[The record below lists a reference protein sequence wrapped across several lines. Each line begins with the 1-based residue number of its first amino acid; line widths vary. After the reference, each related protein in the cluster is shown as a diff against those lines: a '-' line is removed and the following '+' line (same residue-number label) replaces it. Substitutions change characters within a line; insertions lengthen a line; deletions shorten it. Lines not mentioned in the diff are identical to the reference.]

1 MATLAGVW
9 LGMLRAKA
17 PADRRVALKHF
28 VMIALGV
35 LAALLIGVGLWA
47 YTPDES
53 RTELE
58 AKYGASPAD
67 YIEVAGIRLHV
78 RDTGSRDAPAVVLLH
93 GFGSNLQTWDGWV
106 DGLAAS
112 YRVIRYDLPGFAL
125 TGPDP
130 TGDYSD
136 LRGLQVLNALL
147 DRLGVARAILIGN
160 SIGGRLAWKFAAQ
173 NPTRVESLVLVS
185 PDGFAS
191 PGLAYGRKPS
201 VPTYFRFFLYALPKA
216 MVRMSLAPAYG
227 DPRKLT
233 DQTVTRY
240 WDLMR
245 APGVRA
251 AMIARL
257 KQTILEPPEPLLR
270 QIQAPTLLIWGEKDA
285 MIPIANAADY
295 LRTLPDS
302 ILVPLVDLGHVPQ
315 EEAPA
320 LSLVPVVDFVGAAS
334 SRRSR

>member
-1 MATLAGVW
+1 MSIQAGVW
-9 LGMLRAKA
+9 LRVRRAKA
-17 PADRRVALKHF
+17 SADRRAMPRHF
-28 VMIALGV
+28 MMIALGILAV
-35 LAALLIGVGLWA
+35 LVIGLGLWA

-58 AKYGASPAD
+58 AKYGVSAGD

-78 RDTGSRDAPAVVLLH
+78 RDAGPRDAPALVLLH

-106 DGLAAS
+106 DGLATS
-112 YRVIRYDLPGFAL
+112 HRVIRYDLPGFAL

-136 LRGLQVLNALL
+136 ARGLQVLSALL
-147 DRLGVARAILIGN
+147 DRLGIARATLIGN
-160 SIGGRLAWKFAAQ
+160 SIGGRLAWKFSAQ
-173 NPTRVESLVLVS
+173 NPTRVERLVLVS

-191 PGLAYGRKPS
+191 PGLDYGRKPH
-201 VPTYFRFFLYALPKA
+201 VPAYFRLLRYALPKA
-216 MVRMSLAPAYG
+216 MVQANLARAYG
-227 DPRKLT
+227 DPSALS

-251 AMIARL
+251 AMIAC
-257 KQTILEPPEPLLR
+257 LEQAVLEAPEPLLR
-270 QIQAPTLLIWGEKDA
+270 QIQAPTLLVWGEKDA
-285 MIPIANAADY
+285 MIPVANAADY

-302 ILVPLVDLGHVPQ
+302 TLVRLPGLGHVPQ
-315 EEAPA
+315 EEAPT
-320 LSLVPVVDFVGAAS
+320 LSLAPVLSFLDAAP